1 MSIGGIHKEKG
12 VTTCH
17 TCHRLPKINELRVTP
32 LKEVSQQRKA
42 KKDGMTKDQDE
53 KARDAEKKKGT
64 E

>member
-42 KKDGMTKDQDE
+42 KEGLH
-53 KARDAEKKKGT
+53 G
-64 E
+64 